1 MMMLLSES
9 VEQKSN
15 LNILSLRLA
24 ISGKPQEM
32 PRSAKPY

>member
-1 MMMLLSES
+1 MQARPSEI

-15 LNILSLRLA
+15 LNILLLRLA

-32 PRSAKPY
+32 PRSAKPH